1 MDEREGKVLEEE
13 ETEELAHPNVRPSSM
28 HQQEALQVTELT
40 KGIVTGHCSLHPL
53 LAADSNTNVCSWR
66 SRRLTGQNISN
77 TPRLNPR
84 VHPGTT
90 PHSTTH

>member
-1 MDEREGKVLEEE
+1 MDECEGKVLEEE

-40 KGIVTGHCSLHPL
+40 KGIVAGHGSLHPL
-53 LAADSNTNVCSWR
+53 LAADSNTDVCSWR
-66 SRRLTGQNISN
+66 SRRPTGQNISDS
-77 TPRLNPR
+77 PCLNPP

-90 PHSTTH
+90 PYSTH